1 MKMMTE
7 AQMEEKKVKF
17 SVTMGRNEAKNACID
32 LVTKQKLP
40 LAVFDSTGFKTLTN
54 QIFCGLNMPAVTS
67 RNIMGLVEERC
78 NRGILGVNVQ
88 FIENGKIVIKTLG
101 LIELTKSHTSQNLCS
116 EVQSI
121 MDDFCI
127 KKEQIYSITTDIGR
141 NMVKA
146 VDLLNKWEIDDDESP
161 DELQEEEL
169 TQHLNI
175 HSIVSIKCAAHT
187 LQLAIKDFFDRL
199 GSVPFIDKARNIV
212 KLLRTPSFSYLI
224 EEEALSKPV
233 LDVPTRWSSTYLM
246 LQRLQT
252 FEHFCERHLKSSV
265 KLSATEWSELENL
278 TKALEPAYLAT
289 QKLQS
294 SQLFLGDFYKL
305 WLELKLTVAASQ
317 LTFCRDLYQCIQKRE
332 DGIIEDK
339 MILSSIY
346 LDPRI
351 RRVLLKNPT
360 SVMLA
365 RANLKQLLLQIL
377 SLKRTKSTSEGAIS
391 SLALTSS
398 PASTSSLD
406 LTTSLTSTTS
416 LATTSTIASTLTN
429 ESPNNSSSSL
439 LLDEFLNGIEA
450 ASGEEE
456 EFNQNEVVQKGFAEI
471 ESYFP
476 KPISLDTDIMKFWE
490 ENKLRYPILYQLAT
504 VVHAVPATQVS
515 VERSFSALKMM
526 LTDNRC
532 NIKSSSLAM
541 LLFVKLNNN

>member
-1 MKMMTE
+1 MGRKRNTTLRNFFEYNTE
-7 AQMEEKKVKF
+7 KNISECKICKITLTGNYVSNLKRHLQAKHRSDYEDDDGSSDDQVEEKKVKF

-67 RNIMGLVEERC
+67 RNIMGLVEERYHSIKIKIVNALKSRIICLKMDTATRC

-127 KKEQIYSITTDIGR
+127 KKEQIYSITTDNGR

-351 RRVLLKNPT
+351 RRVFLINPT

-377 SLKRTKSTSEGAIS
+377 NLKRTNSTSEGAIS

-456 EFNQNEVVQKGFAEI
+456 EFNQNEVVQK
-471 ESYFP
+471 
-476 KPISLDTDIMKFWE
+476 
-490 ENKLRYPILYQLAT
+490 
-504 VVHAVPATQVS
+504 
-515 VERSFSALKMM
+515 
-526 LTDNRC
+526 
-532 NIKSSSLAM
+532 
-541 LLFVKLNNN
+541 